1 MKSKKDI
8 KNIALNKLLEAR
20 ALYEAGY
27 YDGAFYLG
35 GYCIELALKA
45 RICKNLDIDNLF
57 DSKYLRFFK
66 VHDFDTLLMFSGLGE
81 RFERAKATNIDLY
94 QNWSYICVWKED
106 CRYATVGN
114 KTQIEV
120 LQFLNAID
128 EPSNG
133 FLSWIKKY
141 W

>member
-1 MKSKKDI
+1 
-8 KNIALNKLLEAR
+8 
-20 ALYEAGY
+20 
-27 YDGAFYLG
+27 
-35 GYCIELALKA
+35 
-45 RICKNLDIDNLF
+45 
-57 DSKYLRFFK
+57 
-66 VHDFDTLLMFSGLGE
+66 MFSGLLE

-106 CRYATVGN
+106 SRYTTVGS
-114 KTQIEV
+114 KTQIDV

-128 EPSNG
+128 DPSNG